1 MDPPVKAGTLLVQQ
15 TAGLRLGA
23 KRWKKSW
30 CALFPASAHGVAR
43 LELFD
48 CKEGSLGMGADPRTA
63 TKRPEKKTVRLA
75 ECVSVAP
82 APECSPKEG
91 MTAFR
96 LETSQRVYLL
106 AAEAQEA
113 AGWVARLCEIAFP
126 QQNPGQGSQLAANQA
141 GEPPW
146 EMATNSI
153 YYSQDEVSEFWVTAQ
168 KTEAAERCG
177 LHGRYLLKAPRDGL
191 LLVDPCSGQTLYS
204 WPYRLLRRYGRD
216 KVMFSF
222 EAGRRCESGPGNFTF
237 ETAQGNEI
245 FRLVE
250 AAIQS
255 QKAQAEE
262 NRRSAASTDSVEGPS
277 ALGHLHSALTTSL
290 SLDGEGQRR
299 EGGLPRSA
307 LMGNTSSVSVAPEKG
322 NEGSRTT
329 PKGQALRDSAARCP
343 LPRLPGPPL
352 TPPQEEPSIASVYS
366 EPLDVVR
373 GSLSG
378 PDPLYADPVDS
389 RVQPPSPE
397 GRFYEQVGHIYD
409 EPEGRGPQPL
419 PAPSATTAIY
429 DEARLPSEAWRTQG
443 LESPA
448 GYELPYLPGTG
459 EYAVP
464 AFQQKG
470 RLPKAP
476 KPCPMAKPPRG
487 HRSPSQPGGPQK
499 ESNHNNN
506 SNNSGGN
513 QPSEP
518 VYSQVRKPLRG
529 ARPPGQEEQSVDKS
543 RPASA
548 VYEDLGEI

>member
-15 TAGLRLGA
+15 TPGLRLGA
-23 KRWKKSW
+23 KRWRKSW

-48 CKEGSLGMGADPRTA
+48 CKEGSLGMGTDPRTA
-63 TKRPEKKTVRLA
+63 TKRPEKKTLRLA

-82 APECSPKEG
+82 APDCAPKEG
-91 MTAFR
+91 LAAFR

-126 QQNPGQGSQLAANQA
+126 QNPGQGSQLSANRA

-153 YYSQDEVSEFWVTAQ
+153 YYSQDQVSEFWVTVQ

-177 LHGRYLLKAPRDGL
+177 LQGRYLLKAPPDGL
-191 LLVDPCSGQTLYS
+191 LLVDPCSGRTLYS

-262 NRRSAASTDSVEGPS
+262 NRRSAASMDSASVEGPS
-277 ALGHLHSALTTSL
+277 ALGHLHSALASSL

-307 LMGNTSSVSVAPEKG
+307 LVATASVTSSASVATEKG
-322 NEGSRTT
+322 GEGPRAA
-329 PKGQALRDSAARCP
+329 PKGHALRDSAARCP
-343 LPRLPGPPL
+343 LPRLPPS
-352 TPPQEEPSIASVYS
+352 QEESSAASVYS
-366 EPLDVVR
+366 EPLDTVR
-373 GSLSG
+373 GSLPG

-389 RVQPPSPE
+389 RAQDAGRPPSPE
-397 GRFYEQVGHIYD
+397 GRFYEQVGRKGHIYD

-419 PAPSATTAIY
+419 PAPSTATAIY
-429 DEARLPSEAWRTQG
+429 DEARLPCEAWRTQG

-448 GYELPYLPGTG
+448 GYELPYLPGDG
-459 EYAVP
+459 DYAVP

-470 RLPKAP
+470 RLAKAP
-476 KPCPMAKPPRG
+476 KPCPVAKPPRG
-487 HRSPSQPGGPQK
+487 HRSPSKQK
-499 ESNHNNN
+499 EGNHNNN
-506 SNNSGGN
+506 SNNSGGG
-513 QPSEP
+513 EP

-529 ARPPGQEEQSVDKS
+529 ARLPGQEEQSVDKS